1 MKKSIKGQVK
11 AYYGGIAKKVS
22 VKSKTSCGCG
32 TSCCGDVTSNSNL
45 YTKEFIEGL
54 PKEAINA
61 SLGCANP
68 VVLANP
74 QKGEIV
80 LDLGSGGGIDV
91 FISSKYVGESG
102 KVYGL
107 DMTDEMLELANKN
120 KEKMGV
126 TNVEFIKGY
135 IEEIP
140 LENEIIDVITSNC
153 VINLCESKEDALKEA
168 YRVLK
173 NGGRLAIADVVVLKD
188 IPMEIKQSVEMWV
201 GCIAGAL
208 PIKEYKEILERVG
221 FKNIEITPVNIYTK
235 EVIEDIAKQKNLGD
249 VYSKIDAELVDGAF
263 AGAHVKAYKL

>member
-1 MKKSIKGQVK
+1 MKSNIKGEVK
-11 AYYGGIAKKVS
+11 EYYGKIAKKVS
-22 VKSKTSCGCG
+22 DEHKASCGCG
-32 TSCCGDVTSNSNL
+32 ASCCTSKTGNSNL
-45 YTKEFIEGL
+45 YTKDFIEGL
-54 PKEAINA
+54 PEEVVNA

-74 QKGEIV
+74 QKGEVV

-120 KEKMGV
+120 KKKMDV
-126 TNVEFIKGY
+126 KNVKFIKGY
-135 IEEIP
+135 IEDIP
-140 LENEIIDVITSNC
+140 LEDGKIDVITSNC
-153 VINLCESKEDALKEA
+153 VINLCESKENALAEA

-173 NGGRLAIADVVVLKD
+173 KGGRLAIADIVILKD
-188 IPMEIKQSVEMWV
+188 IPDLIKQSVEMWV

-208 PIKEYKEILERVG
+208 PVKEYEEILKKVG
-221 FKNIEITPVNIYTK
+221 FSNIEITPVNIYTK

-249 VYSKIDAELVDGAF
+249 VYSKIDSELVNGAF

>member
-1 MKKSIKGQVK
+1 MKSNIKGEVK
-11 AYYGGIAKKVS
+11 EYYGKIAKKVS
-22 VKSKTSCGCG
+22 DEPKESCGCG
-32 TSCCGDVTSNSNL
+32 VSCCTSKTDNLNL
-45 YTKEFIEGL
+45 YTKDFIEGL
-54 PKEAINA
+54 PEEVVNA

-74 QKGEIV
+74 QKGEVV

-120 KEKMGV
+120 KKKMDV
-126 TNVEFIKGY
+126 KNVKFLKGY
-135 IEEIP
+135 IEDIP
-140 LENEIIDVITSNC
+140 LEDGKIDVVTSNC
-153 VINLCESKEDALKEA
+153 VINLCESKENALAEA

-173 NGGRLAIADVVVLKD
+173 KGGRLAIADIVILKD
-188 IPMEIKQSVEMWV
+188 IPDSIKQSVEMWV

-208 PIKEYKEILERVG
+208 PVKEYAEILKKVG
-221 FKNIEITPVNIYTK
+221 FSKIEITPVNIYTK

-249 VYSKIDAELVDGAF
+249 VYSKIDSELVNGAF

>member
-1 MKKSIKGQVK
+1 MKDNLKGQVK
-11 AYYGGIAKKVS
+11 AYYGGIAKKVNA
-22 VKSKTSCGCG
+22 KSKVSCGCSS
-32 TSCCGDVTSNSNL
+32 SCCGDSKNNSNL
-45 YTKEFIEGL
+45 YTKDFIEGL
-54 PKEAINA
+54 PDEAINA

-74 QKGEIV
+74 QKGEVV

-120 KEKMGV
+120 KEKMGA

-135 IEEIP
+135 IEDIP
-140 LENEIIDVITSNC
+140 LEDETVDVITSNC
-153 VINLCESKEDALKEA
+153 VINLCESKEDALSEA
-168 YRVLK
+168 FRVLK
-173 NGGRLAIADVVVLKD
+173 KGGRLAIADVVLLKD
-188 IPMEIKQSVEMWV
+188 IPEHIKQSVEMWV

-208 PIKEYKEILERVG
+208 PVEEYTEILEKVG

-235 EVIEDIAKQKNLGD
+235 EVIEDIARQKSLGD
-249 VYSKIDAELVDGAF
+249 VYSKMDAELIDGAF

>member
-1 MKKSIKGQVK
+1 MP
-11 AYYGGIAKKVS
+11 
-22 VKSKTSCGCG
+22 
-32 TSCCGDVTSNSNL
+32 N
-45 YTKEFIEGL
+45 
-54 PKEAINA
+54 EAINA

-74 QKGEIV
+74 QKGEVV

-120 KEKMGV
+120 KEKMGA

-135 IEEIP
+135 IEDMP
-140 LENEIIDVITSNC
+140 LENETIDVITSNC
-153 VINLCESKEDALKEA
+153 VINLCESKEDALAESF
-168 YRVLK
+168 RVLK
-173 NGGRLAIADVVVLKD
+173 KGGRLAIADIVVLKD
-188 IPMEIKQSVEMWV
+188 ISEYIKQSVEMWV

-208 PIKEYKEILERVG
+208 SIKEYKEILEKVG